1 MELNRNTEILIVGL
15 GVIGGGYA
23 RALTLSLIHI

>member
-1 MELNRNTEILIVGL
+1 MKLNKCSKILIVGL

-23 RALTLSLIHI
+23 AALTNKGF